1 MKDSI
6 GQKAIP
12 NDLQRKHIE
21 VQLAGYLS
29 TYVWYEERHPQE
41 LLPLAEHCIK
51 GLEKIMGCN
60 IESGFQPV
68 SKD

>member
-1 MKDSI
+1 MEKQI
-6 GQKAIP
+6 IK
-12 NDLQRKHIE
+12 KHIA

-51 GLEKIMGCN
+51 GLEKILGREF
-60 IESGFQPV
+60 ITGYPPDE
-68 SKD
+68 K